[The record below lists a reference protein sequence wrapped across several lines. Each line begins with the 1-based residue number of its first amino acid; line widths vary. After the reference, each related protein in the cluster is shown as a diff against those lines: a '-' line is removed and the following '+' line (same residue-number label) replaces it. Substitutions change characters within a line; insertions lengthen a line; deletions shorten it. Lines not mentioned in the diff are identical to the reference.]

1 MGTKPALAAIVLFFA
16 LMAGLTVYAQRR
28 YTAML
33 PQVELGPAQG
43 AGTFNLTVPASAVF
57 SDDTDTYLWLVSEIQ
72 GPWGKEYVV
81 EKGYVSV
88 LRAEG
93 DRVYLAGQARKPI
106 VIAADRPLLPGQAVR
121 FVRPAQPL
129 V

>member
-1 MGTKPALAAIVLFFA
+1 MRKKPALAASNLFFA
-16 LMAGLTVYAQRR
+16 LMAGLTVYAQQR

-33 PQVELGPAQG
+33 PQVELGTAQG
-43 AGTFNLTVPASAVF
+43 AGAFSLAVPSSAVF
-57 SDDTDTYLWLVSEIQ
+57 TDGGETWLWLVSEVQ

-81 EKGYVSV
+81 EKGYVSIFQ
-88 LRAEG
+88 AEG
-93 DRVYLAGQARKPI
+93 DRVYITGQVRKPI

-121 FVRPAQPL
+121 FIRPAQPP